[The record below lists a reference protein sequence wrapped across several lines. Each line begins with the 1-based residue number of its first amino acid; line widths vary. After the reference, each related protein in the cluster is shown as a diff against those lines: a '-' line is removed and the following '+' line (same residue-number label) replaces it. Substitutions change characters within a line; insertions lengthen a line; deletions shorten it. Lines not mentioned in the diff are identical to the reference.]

1 MTLAIKCIHNL
12 PPHLSYV
19 PTLPD
24 ITHKPKTYVIF
35 LSVVSAALKRTV
47 FGVYEVTVSRLCG

>member
-1 MTLAIKCIHNL
+1 MTLAIECIHNL

-24 ITHKPKTYVIF
+24 IMCVCEF
-35 LSVVSAALKRTV
+35 LFQCITLSIELGNSD
-47 FGVYEVTVSRLCG
+47 